1 MFGLGGRCDGAE
13 AGLEDEATSDVGK
26 TIVRIPSCWVPLGWG
41 PLWSPSSGP
50 HLQNTP
56 QDVDEA
62 YMNKV
67 ELESRLE
74 GLTDEINFY
83 RQLYEE
89 VCSCCPDLIR
99 DFSRPQVYH
108 RQGPTSE

>member
-1 MFGLGGRCDGAE
+1 M
-13 AGLEDEATSDVGK
+13 
-26 TIVRIPSCWVPLGWG
+26 
-41 PLWSPSSGP
+41 SPAWNQEWALSSGSP
-50 HLQNTP
+50 CPTP

-89 VCSCCPDLIR
+89 VRS
-99 DFSRPQVYH
+99 
-108 RQGPTSE
+108 

>member
-1 MFGLGGRCDGAE
+1 MGAPGLGLG
-13 AGLEDEATSDVGK
+13 VG
-26 TIVRIPSCWVPLGWG
+26 ILLRLPPAL
-41 PLWSPSSGP
+41 
-50 HLQNTP
+50 

-89 VCSCCPDLIR
+89 VGLWAPA
-99 DFSRPQVYH
+99 P
-108 RQGPTSE
+108 SEAPPSA

>member
-1 MFGLGGRCDGAE
+1 MGLG
-13 AGLEDEATSDVGK
+13 VG
-26 TIVRIPSCWVPLGWG
+26 ILLRLPPAL
-41 PLWSPSSGP
+41 
-50 HLQNTP
+50 

-89 VCSCCPDLIR
+89 VGLWALP
-99 DFSRPQVYH
+99 P
-108 RQGPTSE
+108 SEAPPSA

>member
-1 MFGLGGRCDGAE
+1 M
-13 AGLEDEATSDVGK
+13 
-26 TIVRIPSCWVPLGWG
+26 PLAWG
-41 PLWSPSSGP
+41 QEWALSSGSP
-50 HLQNTP
+50 PPAP

-89 VCSCCPDLIR
+89 VRSWALETEVPQPHQRPLPAPSAPTDKGPPLNNYSC
-99 DFSRPQVYH
+99 Q
-108 RQGPTSE
+108 

>member
-1 MFGLGGRCDGAE
+1 MGLG
-13 AGLEDEATSDVGK
+13 VG
-26 TIVRIPSCWVPLGWG
+26 ILLRLPPAL
-41 PLWSPSSGP
+41 
-50 HLQNTP
+50 

-89 VCSCCPDLIR
+89 VGLWALAP
-99 DFSRPQVYH
+99 
-108 RQGPTSE
+108 SEAPPRA

>member
-1 MFGLGGRCDGAE
+1 MWIFISG
-13 AGLEDEATSDVGK
+13 S
-26 TIVRIPSCWVPLGWG
+26 S
-41 PLWSPSSGP
+41 SPYI
-50 HLQNTP
+50 P

-89 VCSCCPDLIR
+89 VCSCSFNTIR
-99 DFSRPQVYH
+99 GSSWPPVHQQTRAQH
-108 RQGPTSE
+108 